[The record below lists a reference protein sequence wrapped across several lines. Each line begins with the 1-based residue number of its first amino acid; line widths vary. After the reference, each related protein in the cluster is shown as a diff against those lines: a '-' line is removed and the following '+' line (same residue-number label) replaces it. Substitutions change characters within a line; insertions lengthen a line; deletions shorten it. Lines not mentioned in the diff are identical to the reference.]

1 MAALPA
7 EPEPEEPE
15 TALPAEP
22 TLLGSVQPGPFPI
35 RIPFTSLQFC
45 DQYWMAKAETK
56 STETAAASAAA
67 SAASAA
73 ASAASAAMAGANKQI
88 FGEIREQD
96 ETLTPNPLETD
107 QSIIGRVPGIGDY
120 SMTTFFTLPKVQL
133 GTPWYVGHEGSS
145 LKVIYRNDGQATL
158 RTITGWVEETQPVK
172 HGRLLCALIHEKT
185 SVLGF
190 QDQTLVGIDADQD
203 AALTLPGGYSSL
215 CYCEEYLF
223 CAKQNEIHVYKTG
236 KHFYT
241 RKVEGTPVFAQR
253 HVQHGYIFYHIDT
266 HYFVWDFFSYEK
278 EYLDMLWIR
287 HWLLPD
293 AVHAKLPNSTLLHL
307 LEPKRLNFVDP
318 LNNHIHNQ
326 HFLGWVKTRLESR
339 LPRAEATTA
348 SDDPVTLAIEVFFLS
363 VHKFNRAS
371 LQKLLEL
378 LPNVVNL
385 KFHVPQRTQL
395 EKKWFPGDHP
405 DQELFSLYDLCS
417 MNPFNI
423 HRQEMLEVLG
433 QRPLPPSKRQR
444 PNAELRTALNTL
456 LFKLRF

>member
-1 MAALPA
+1 MAALAA
-7 EPEPEEPE
+7 EPEPEESE
-15 TALPAEP
+15 TALAAEA
-22 TLLGSVQPGPFPI
+22 TLLVPVQPGPFPI
-35 RIPFTSLQFC
+35 RIPFTFLQFC

-56 STETAAASAAA
+56 STETAAASAA
-67 SAASAA
+67 
-73 ASAASAAMAGANKQI
+73 MAEANNKI
-88 FGEIREQD
+88 YFGEIREQT

-107 QSIIGRVPGIGDY
+107 QSIIGRVPELGNY
-120 SMTTFFTLPKVQL
+120 SMTTFFTFCTVPL
-133 GTPWYVGHEGSS
+133 GTPWYVGHEGYA
-145 LKVIYRNDGQATL
+145 LKVIYRNNGEGTL
-158 RTITGWVEETQPVK
+158 RTITGDADETQPVK
-172 HGRLLCALIHEKT
+172 HGRLLCALIHEQT
-185 SVLGF
+185 VVLGF

-241 RKVEGTPVFAQR
+241 RKVEGTPIFAQR
-253 HVQHGYIFYHIDT
+253 HVQHGYVFYHINT

-278 EYLDMLWIR
+278 EYLDMLWR
-287 HWLLPD
+287 RQLLKRD

-326 HFLGWVKTRLESR
+326 HFLGWVRGRLESR

-395 EKKWFPGDHP
+395 EKEIVP
-405 DQELFSLYDLCS
+405 DQELFSLYDLCR

-423 HRQEMLEVLG
+423 HRDEMLEVLG
-433 QRPLPPSKRQR
+433 QPPLPTAKRRR
-444 PNAELRTALNTL
+444 PNAQLRTALNTL

>member
-1 MAALPA
+1 MAALAAEPEPEEPETA
-7 EPEPEEPE
+7 LAPEPEPEEPE

-56 STETAAASAAA
+56 STETAAASAA
-67 SAASAA
+67 
-73 ASAASAAMAGANKQI
+73 MAGANKQI

-120 SMTTFFTLPKVQL
+120 SMTTFFTVPTVQL

-145 LKVIYRNDGQATL
+145 LKVIYRNDGEATL
-158 RTITGWVEETQPVK
+158 RTITGWVEKTQPVK
-172 HGRLLCALIHEKT
+172 HERLLCALIHEKT

-253 HVQHGYIFYHIDT
+253 HVQHGYVFYHIGT
-266 HYFVWDFFSYEK
+266 HYFVWDFFSYEN
-278 EYLDMLWIR
+278 EYLDMLWR
-287 HWLLPD
+287 RELLKPD

-326 HFLGWVKTRLESR
+326 HFLGWVRRRLESR

-348 SDDPVTLAIEVFFLS
+348 SADPVTLAIEVFFLS

-385 KFHVPQRTQL
+385 KFCVPQRTQL
-395 EKKWFPGDHP
+395 EKEIVP
-405 DQELFSLYDLCS
+405 DQKLFSLYDLCR

-433 QRPLPPSKRQR
+433 QAQLPTAKRRR
-444 PNAELRTALNTL
+444 PNAPPTALNTL
-456 LFKLRF
+456 FFKLRF